1 MGLHRAAPTIQEII
15 TMFEIAP
22 ASILTGVPG
31 WETEGEQRALQYLA
45 QRVPVKGKI
54 VEIGSEYG
62 MGTSI
67 LASFSH
73 PTVSVWSVDPFG
85 EEIFSQHR
93 AAMGKIGV
101 ANRVFYLNML
111 SELAAPL
118 YAQVAAAPID
128 LLFIDG
134 DHTTQG
140 VLTDISKWLD
150 KVQIGGVVVFHDT
163 MAYTNMRPHEQHGWV
178 QSAIESWRTDT
189 MEFEHAADFT
199 EAVPVDSMRIF
210 VKVGGVVTL

>member
-1 MGLHRAAPTIQEII
+1 
-15 TMFEIAP
+15 MFENTAP
-22 ASILTGVPG
+22 ASILTGVHG

-45 QRVPVKGKI
+45 QRVPVKGVI

-118 YAQVAAAPID
+118 YSQVAAAPID

-134 DHTTQG
+134 DHTAFG
-140 VLTDISKWLD
+140 VITDMSGWL
-150 KVQIGGVVVFHDT
+150 KYVNVGGVVVFHDT
-163 MAYTNMRPHEQHGWV
+163 AAYTNHRPHEQHNWV
-178 QSAIESWRTDT
+178 QEAIEKWRRGGEIMYLDPR
-189 MEFEHAADFT
+189 DFT

-210 VKVGGVVTL
+210 VKVGGSVTL